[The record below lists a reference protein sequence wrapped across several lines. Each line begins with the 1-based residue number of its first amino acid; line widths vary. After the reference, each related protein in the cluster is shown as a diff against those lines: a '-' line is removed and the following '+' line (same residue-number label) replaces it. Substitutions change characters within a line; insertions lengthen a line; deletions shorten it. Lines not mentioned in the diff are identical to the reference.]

1 MSEKFTLTRGL
12 SNLVIAEVT
21 ADTEEAY
28 TTGTPEKLIPAGEM
42 SVTVDKDK
50 AQYWFDNTVFAS
62 VGREGAS
69 EITINGAGLRAA
81 AIAKLVGK
89 TVDTTSG
96 AVFDD
101 GQYKE
106 KYYALG
112 GIKHN
117 IDGTT
122 EHFWFNK
129 GSFAIPDESAKTEG
143 EDTDATGTELTF
155 TAITTIHKFTKTG
168 KVNKRVVLDSS
179 AGNTTDIA
187 DWFTEVKTPD
197 NVEGTVSGS

>member
-1 MSEKFTLTRGL
+1 MNEFTLTRGL
-12 SNLVIAEVT
+12 SNIVIAEVT
-21 ADTEEAY
+21 ADTEETY
-28 TTGTPEKLIPAGEM
+28 TTGEVRKLIPAGEM
-42 SVTVDKDK
+42 TITVDKDK

-62 VGREGAS
+62 VGREGSS
-69 EITINGAGLRAA
+69 EISITGAGLRAA
-81 AIAKLVGK
+81 AIAELVGK
-89 TVDTTSG
+89 NVDPTSG

-155 TAITTIHKFTKTG
+155 TAIPTTHKFEKTG
-168 KVNKRVVLDSS
+168 KVNKRVILDSN
-179 AGNTTDIA
+179 AGNATDIEN
-187 DWFTEVKTPD
+187 WFEAVKTPD
-197 NVEGTVSGS
+197 NIAGTITQ